1 MKSVQNIVE
10 VGSIKLPY
18 QKNAHSQAFAEGF
31 EEGLFG
37 KSTDSAKVRKC
48 NKKQADEWLDG
59 WVSGS
64 LIKTSLE
71 LIDLDSCAACD
82 EEQAQPG
89 NQI

>member
-1 MKSVQNIVE
+1 MKSVQKLAAVRSLN
-10 VGSIKLPY
+10 LPY
-18 QKNAHSQAFAEGF
+18 QKNAHSQAYAEGF

-37 KSTDSAKVRKC
+37 KSTGSAKVRKC
-48 NKKQADEWLDG
+48 SKKQADEWLDG

-64 LIKTSLE
+64 LIKTSME
-71 LIDLDSCAACD
+71 LIDLDSCDACD